1 MKPLFIKK
9 NGTVSKVSGIIM
21 NLIPSYTLAEYNAL
35 THKPLLWVRTDEEY
49 AQIPS
54 TDVSYGSGSVKDA
67 LDDLNTAVDLCECL
81 VVSATSVNSLPVTIN
96 NENITS
102 DMVVINSVVNNVSA
116 QLSDWS
122 WETANGSI
130 TLSGTIKGT
139 TNIMLYLVKSR

>member
-1 MKPLFIKK
+1 MAMLYLRNKPIGAISRVTMPAS
-9 NGTVSKVSGIIM
+9 NVT
-21 NLIPSYTLAEYNAL
+21 
-35 THKPLLWVRTDEEY
+35 
-49 AQIPS
+49 
-54 TDVSYGSGSVKDA
+54 YGSGSVEDA

-81 VVSATSVNSLPVTIN
+81 VVSATSVSSLPLTISN
-96 NENITS
+96 ANITS
-102 DMVVINSVVNNVSA
+102 DMVVVNSVVNNVSA